1 MHRDAGRGR
10 MADGDQPD
18 LESDIYERMYRRLA
32 SACLPACLPTSS
44 YPILSHSSHP
54 VLSVD
59 ESDTRN
65 TKMVT
70 DSLTRLGAPNP
81 RSPRVRTEEGLLDL
95 CGINVTRT
103 TIAQTNLQHAFIRT
117 AEAEAEPAQA
127 GVPAQA
133 ALDDARCARLEWAD
147 GDRDRRELGAGEGVV
162 SADAACPSQILLSK
176 NARVYMA
183 ARSQSKADAAIAE
196 LKKDTGKEDIF
207 FLQLDLADLKS
218 VRDAANTFIEK
229 EPKLHV
235 LFNNGGVMFLPLD
248 QMTAQGYDSQFGT
261 NVLGHYFFTTLLL
274 PLLIS
279 TAQADPKHKARI
291 VHNSSDGAEL
301 FKVPG
306 GIDWDSL
313 KKGDASKKVR
323 AKLGTKKLYGQ
334 SKLGNILL
342 SNELARRRTCSGTRG
357 AVLKTFLETVVLKDI
372 SLGVISQLYAG
383 TADDALAMNGE
394 YLVPWARRTFPD
406 KDAQSPELA
415 KKMWEWCEEQTKGF

>member
-1 MHRDAGRGR
+1 MPSSAPPKQKLSLLKQAFPPKPHWTTRDV
-10 MADGDQPD
+10 PD
-18 LESDIYERMYRRLA
+18 LTGQTVLVTGGNSGLGKESCR
-32 SACLPACLPTSS
+32 
-44 YPILSHSSHP
+44 
-54 VLSVD
+54 
-59 ESDTRN
+59 
-65 TKMVT
+65 
-70 DSLTRLGAPNP
+70 
-81 RSPRVRTEEGLLDL
+81 
-95 CGINVTRT
+95 
-103 TIAQTNLQHAFIRT
+103 
-117 AEAEAEPAQA
+117 
-127 GVPAQA
+127 
-133 ALDDARCARLEWAD
+133 
-147 GDRDRRELGAGEGVV
+147 
-162 SADAACPSQILLSK
+162 ILLSK

-196 LKKDTGKEDIF
+196 LKKDTGKENIF

-248 QMTAQGYDSQFGT
+248 QMTTQGYDAQFGT

-313 KKGDASKKVR
+313 KKGDASTKVR

-342 SNELARRRTCSGTRG
+342 SNELARRYGEQGIVSISVHPG
-357 AVLKTFLETVVLKDI
+357 AIKTDLQRHTGALLKTFLETVVLKDI

-383 TADDALAMNGE
+383 TADDALEMNGE